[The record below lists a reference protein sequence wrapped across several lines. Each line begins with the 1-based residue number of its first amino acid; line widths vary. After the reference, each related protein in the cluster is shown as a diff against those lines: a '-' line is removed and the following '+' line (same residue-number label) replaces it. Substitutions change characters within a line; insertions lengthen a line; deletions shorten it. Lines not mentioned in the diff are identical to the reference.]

1 MTDTAHSPAASPDW
15 LSAERPKPKKRR
27 NPRRDPKLKDP
38 AAKRSKGGLPCLAD
52 PNYYRMAYQLAVE
65 LIKNPGEDPK
75 APDPK
80 TIVKQLLDDAD
91 LMITW
96 YKRREYLGEGQWWK
110 RLDSQEKALLRF
122 LEETIVPCLQIIRAV
137 IDPEPDPPA
146 TAAEVKRQV
155 KILREEADTRKLAY
169 RPLYNFAWYE
179 AEESKKEESRK
190 AEDDEAEE
198 KAEQAH
204 TRAVTYLLAAVRKAP
219 ARRRK
224 ALLERA
230 DHDKSLESVVDDA
243 EFQAERKVF
252 DPPASPA
259 SSSAPPLNVWTRL
272 RVAIVA
278 TLKRWIRALRSDP

>member
-15 LSAERPKPKKRR
+15 LSAERRKPKKRH

-38 AAKRSKGGLPCLAD
+38 AAKRSKGGLPYLAD

-65 LIKNPGEDPK
+65 LIKNPEEDPK

-80 TIVKQLLDDAD
+80 EIVKQLLDDAD

-96 YKRREYLGEGQWWK
+96 YRRCEYLGEGQWWK

-122 LEETIVPCLQIIRAV
+122 LEETIVPCMQIIRAV

-146 TAAEVKRQV
+146 TAEEVKRQV
-155 KILREEADTRKLAY
+155 KVLREEADTRKLAY

-243 EFQAERKVF
+243 DFQAERKVF
-252 DPPASPA
+252 DTPAAPSSPA
-259 SSSAPPLNVWTRL
+259 APPSSSAPPSHGWSRL
-272 RVAIVA
+272 AVAILA
-278 TLKRWIRALRSDP
+278 ILKRWI